1 MARVTVEDCLQKVPN
16 RFALVHLAA
25 RRAKQILKGSQA
37 LIDKDNKEIVLS
49 LREIAASK
57 VAFQSNENISNAAE
71 AELKEIT
78 FLSSEARLQAMPGE
92 VYTVDLPT
100 DDDIE

>member
-1 MARVTVEDCLQKVPN
+1 MARVTVEDCLEKVPN

-37 LIDKDNKEIVLS
+37 LVNEDNKEVVLA
-49 LREIAASK
+49 LREIAAGK
-57 VAFQSNENISNAAE
+57 VLFNSNENISRDAE
-71 AELKEIT
+71 SELKAIT
-78 FLSSEARLQAMPGE
+78 FLSSEARLQSMPGE

>member
-16 RFALVHLAA
+16 RFALVHLAS
-25 RRAKQILKGSQA
+25 RRAKQILKGSQP
-37 LIDKDNKEIVLS
+37 LIDKDNKEVVLA

-57 VAFQSNENISNAAE
+57 VYFHSNENISNAAE

-78 FLSSEARLQAMPGE
+78 FLSSEARLQSMPGE